1 MAIYYPSEPQFSQ
14 FCFYYHVIALCSLKK
29 NNLSQVIIERSL
41 IAFQL
46 NFELAFLLVSGV
58 KKMKLQ
64 TTSKTVSGWMNV
76 RM

>member
-1 MAIYYPSEPQFSQ
+1 MAIYYPSEAQFSQ